1 LASNKLTL
9 QSILQQGYQV
19 YERHHPLP
27 GYVRRAVQAIL
38 ACRTAILSGH
48 VQACPEGHLEWIWD
62 NSCRHRMCPP
72 CGWLQVIRWLLSQQ
86 ARLLACAHDHVIFTI
101 PSELHDLW
109 LGNVAVMTTLLFAS
123 VRDTVLE
130 LLSDEQYLGVTPG
143 IIATLH
149 PWSQTLVL
157 HPHIHALVTGEGLTN
172 TGRWVPVRN
181 GFLLPLRPHHSG
193 TGDRHV
199 QQIASDALHD
209 GPRHQPAELAVS
221 GLPVHPVPEGDLLVP
236 RRHQPVVGE
245 GPNLP
250 IPCERGEHPG
260 PVGIALR
267 EGHGP
272 LGTAQLVQQ
281 VGTRLRTHSSRQLPL
296 PLAQR
301 STDGIKQLAEAAR
314 HDDPRRKQKPVSQ
327 RHPSASA
334 RQAPAVMRPWICGC
348 RISVWLHGCK
358 VAMMPVVAPKYSG
371 LPSSSST
378 VSRTLANRS
387 VLITAM
393 LASHRALRAHGA
405 E

>member
-1 LASNKLTL
+1 
-9 QSILQQGYQV
+9 
-19 YERHHPLP
+19 
-27 GYVRRAVQAIL
+27 
-38 ACRTAILSGH
+38 
-48 VQACPEGHLEWIWD
+48 
-62 NSCRHRMCPP
+62 
-72 CGWLQVIRWLLSQQ
+72 
-86 ARLLACAHDHVIFTI
+86 LACAHDHVIFTI
-101 PSELHDLW
+101 HSELHDLW

-149 PWSQTLVL
+149 PWSQTLTL
-157 HPHIHALVTGEGLTN
+157 HPHIHALVTGGGLTN

-199 QQIASDALHD
+199 QQIASDALYD
-209 GPRHQPAELAVS
+209 GPRHQPAALAVS
-221 GLPVHPVPEGDLLVP
+221 GLPVHPVPEGDLPVP

-245 GPNLP
+245 GPTPP
-250 IPCERGEHPG
+250 IPCERGRHPG
-260 PVGIALR
+260 PVGIALP

-358 VAMMPVVAPKYSG
+358 VAMMPGVAPKYSG